1 MISQS
6 INSYKLPLC
15 ARHTG
20 SVVVTTEESLL
31 KELLCSGG
39 RGVGGDGGKT
49 GKFPTAQ
56 KSLHFI
62 LGTAGGHQGHSG

>member
-39 RGVGGDGGKT
+39 VGWGEMVERLGS
-49 GKFPTAQ
+49 
-56 KSLHFI
+56 SLHPKRACISF
-62 LGTAGGHQGHSG
+62 

>member
-1 MISQS
+1 MCQA
-6 INSYKLPLC
+6 Y
-15 ARHTG
+15 G
-20 SVVVTTEESLL
+20 V
-31 KELLCSGG
+31 SGG
-39 RGVGGDGGKT
+39 QDRRVSAQRALMLWGGGVGGDGGKT